1 MKFSAYNF
9 NDLSLGYKNTMQN
22 KANLKK
28 RNNRNEKKINY
39 NRGFET
45 AVAHMFWKK
54 RIHAKGLSEGYF
66 MTCTDLEK
74 ECMILLTIIQV
85 WNIC

>member
-1 MKFSAYNF
+1 MKFTAYNF

-28 RNNRNEKKINY
+28 RNNRNEKKNF

-45 AVAHMFWKK
+45 AVSHMF
-54 RIHAKGLSEGYF
+54 
-66 MTCTDLEK
+66 
-74 ECMILLTIIQV
+74 
-85 WNIC
+85 